1 MATHSTCM
9 YVCLSVYM
17 HTAKCNI
24 VHPWA
29 YDVCDDVC
37 HITACPSLA
46 QLMIILSILAG
57 IPHIHYACITHRS
70 VGGWAVDFGKLTTIT
85 PMYCQSAEVLK
96 EATPTTGTG
105 QQPRPMATGTGQ
117 QPRPMATGTGQQ
129 PRPMATGTGQQ
140 PRPGHWHRTA
150 ATPNGH
156 WHRTA
161 ATAHHWHRTAATPN
175 GHWHRTAATPNGHW
189 HRTAATPTTGTG
201 QQPRPPLGTGQQPC
215 PPLAQDSSHVHH

>member
-140 PRPGHWHRTA
+140 PRPMA
-150 ATPNGH
+150 
-156 WHRTA
+156 
-161 ATAHHWHRTAATPN
+161 
-175 GHWHRTAATPNGHW
+175 
-189 HRTAATPTTGTG
+189 TGTG
-201 QQPRPPLGTGQQPC
+201 QQPRPPLAQDSSQAHHWHRTAAMPTISTGQQPRPLGTGTGQQPH
-215 PPLAQDSSHVHH
+215 PSSAQDSIHAHH

>member
-140 PRPGHWHRTA
+140 PRPPLAQDSSHAQWPLAQDSSHT
-150 ATPNGH
+150 
-156 WHRTA
+156 
-161 ATAHHWHRTAATPN
+161 HHWHRTAATPN

-201 QQPRPPLGTGQQPC
+201 QQPRPPL
-215 PPLAQDSSHVHH
+215 AQDSSHAHH